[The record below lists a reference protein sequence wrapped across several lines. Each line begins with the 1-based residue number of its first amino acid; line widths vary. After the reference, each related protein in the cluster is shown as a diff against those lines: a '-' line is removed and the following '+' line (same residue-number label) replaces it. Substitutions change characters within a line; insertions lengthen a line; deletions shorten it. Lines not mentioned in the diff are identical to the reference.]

1 MPRNDRA
8 LIVVDV
14 QNDFCEGGALGVN
27 GGANVAKAI
36 TGLLPEYATVVA
48 TRDYHIDPGNH
59 FSDNPDFI
67 DSWPPHCRVGT
78 DGVGFHPSFDTS
90 SVAEV
95 FAKGHYSA
103 AYSGFEGSA
112 EDGTTL
118 ADWFAARDITAV
130 DVVGIATDHCV
141 RATAVDAVAAGL
153 STRVL
158 LNFTAG
164 VSADTCRDA
173 LAQMREAGVV
183 LDGDLLYDGSSAYSG

>member
-1 MPRNDRA
+1 MPHNDRA

-27 GGANVAKAI
+27 GGANVASAI
-36 TGLLPEYATVVA
+36 TGLLPNYATVVA

-59 FSDNPDFI
+59 FSDNPDYV

-90 SVAEV
+90 PVAEV

-112 EDGTTL
+112 QDGTML
-118 ADWFAARDITAV
+118 ADWLAARDITAV

-164 VSADTCRDA
+164 VSAETCRTA